1 MASRTFE
8 DTNGRQPTGLL
19 AGRTMGFATDCI
31 HAGQWPDEKTGAV
44 NTPIFQTSTYKQ
56 DGIGKHRGY
65 EYARTANPT
74 REALERNVAALEQ
87 GKHGLAYSS
96 GMAATDTILRLFL
109 PGDEV
114 VVSGNVYGGTYRLF
128 EMVLKNYGLVFH
140 FIDTSNLDTVRK
152 TITPKTRLVFLES
165 PTNPVLRVTD
175 IRAVADLAHAAGA
188 VVCVDN
194 TFMSPF
200 LQNPL
205 TMGADIVVHST
216 TKYLNGH
223 SDMVGGVVVVND
235 DAMAQRLR
243 FLQNAVG
250 AVPGPLDCFLAL
262 RGTKT
267 LAVRMKQ
274 HEENARVLAA
284 FLAAQKGIRK
294 VNYPGLPDHPHHELA
309 KRQAR
314 GFGAIISFDL
324 ETVARADRFLQA
336 VKIFTLAE
344 SLGGVESLISHPASM
359 THGSVP
365 EAERTKLGVTPGLV
379 RISVGIE
386 DVEDLQADLAS
397 ALAAAG

>member
-1 MASRTFE
+1 
-8 DTNGRQPTGLL
+8 
-19 AGRTMGFATDCI
+19 MGFATDCI

-56 DGIGKHRGY
+56 DGIGMHRGY

-74 REALERNVAALEQ
+74 REALERNVAALE
-87 GKHGLAYSS
+87 GGRHGLAYSS
-96 GMAATDTILRLFL
+96 GMAATDTILRLFK

-114 VVSGNVYGGTYRLF
+114 IVTGNVYGGTYRLF
-128 EMVLKNYGLVFH
+128 EMILKNFGLVFH
-140 FIDTSNLDTVRK
+140 FIDTSNLDDVRAALNA
-152 TITPKTRLVFLES
+152 KTRLVFLES

-175 IRAVADLAHAAGA
+175 IHKVADLAHAAGA

-194 TFMSPF
+194 TFMSPY

-205 TMGADIVVHST
+205 KLGADLVVHST

-223 SDMVGGVVVVND
+223 SDMVGGVVVLND

-250 AVPGPLDCFLAL
+250 AVPGPMDCFLAL

-267 LAVRMKQ
+267 LAVRMRQ

-284 FLAAQKGIRK
+284 FLAGQKSIRR
-294 VNYPGLPDHPHHELA
+294 VNYPGLPEHPHHELA

-324 ETVARADRFLQA
+324 ETVERADRFLRA

-365 EAERTKLGVTPGLV
+365 EAERIKLGVTPGLV

-386 DVEDLQADLAS
+386 DVEDLQQDLAS
-397 ALAAAG
+397 ALAVAG

>member
-1 MASRTFE
+1 
-8 DTNGRQPTGLL
+8 
-19 AGRTMGFATDCI
+19 MGFSTDCI
-31 HAGQWPDEKTGAV
+31 HAGQWPDERTGAV

-114 VVSGNVYGGTYRLF
+114 VVTSNVYGGTYRLF
-128 EMVLKNYGLVFH
+128 ELILKNYGLVFR
-140 FIDTSNLDTVRK
+140 FVDTSVLDEVRK
-152 TITPKTRLVFLES
+152 AITPGTRLLFLES

-188 VVCVDN
+188 LVCVDN
-194 TFMSPF
+194 TFMSPY

-205 TMGADIVVHST
+205 ALGADLVVHST

-223 SDMVGGVVVVND
+223 SDMVGGVVVLND

-250 AVPGPLDCFLAL
+250 AVPGPMDCFLAL

-284 FLAAQKGIRK
+284 FLAKEPALEK

-324 ETVARADRFLQA
+324 GTIERADRFLRA
-336 VKIFTLAE
+336 VQLFTLAE

-359 THGSVP
+359 THGS
-365 EAERTKLGVTPGLV
+365 
-379 RISVGIE
+379 
-386 DVEDLQADLAS
+386 
-397 ALAAAG
+397 